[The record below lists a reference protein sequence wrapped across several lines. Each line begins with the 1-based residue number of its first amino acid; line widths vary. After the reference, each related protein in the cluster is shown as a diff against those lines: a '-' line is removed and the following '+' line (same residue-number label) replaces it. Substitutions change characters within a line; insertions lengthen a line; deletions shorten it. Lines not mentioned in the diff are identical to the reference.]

1 MCVSRARVPRC
12 GLLNDAC
19 GCVQVL
25 HCQEVGSARSRAVK
39 VLRLEGQWSE
49 AAMNEAQAL
58 ATISVH
64 NPDLHHLVRF
74 YEAFQWGARLFLVME
89 ALDRPLGAFIAQNGQ
104 ALRMGDIA
112 CILKQLFCA
121 LRKLDERRICP
132 GEALNHDF
140 LTGENF
146 T

>member
-25 HCQEVGSARSRAVK
+25 HCQEVGTARSRAVK

-49 AAMNEAQAL
+49 AARNEAQAL

-64 NPDLHHLVRF
+64 NPDLHQHVRF
-74 YEAFQWGARLFLVME
+74 HEAFQ
-89 ALDRPLGAFIAQNGQ
+89 
-104 ALRMGDIA
+104 
-112 CILKQLFCA
+112 
-121 LRKLDERRICP
+121 
-132 GEALNHDF
+132 
-140 LTGENF
+140 
-146 T
+146 